1 MSVINEIKEFTTEID
16 KILNIAYEKRQEL
29 IKWCYLNKERVKSIY
44 PIKDTIYEI
53 INPGKALDG
62 FFKDSDVKFRFRE
75 KYYSLKNKYYFK
87 VTDIDFDFDN
97 EFHGWMGEET
107 KMPFVKGVVL
117 DSNHDR
123 ITPSYV
129 FDDIEITHLK
139 EINKEDLL
147 KEKCSKNKKTFIY
160 VMIDKNT
167 GYYKIGKSIN
177 PKYRERTLQSEKPTI
192 EMLHVFSGK
201 SSDEKKLH
209 EIFKQKR
216 IRGEWFDLSG
226 SDVQLI
232 NTYFIEKTD

>member
-16 KILNIAYEKRQEL
+16 KILNIAYEKRQKL

-53 INPGKALDG
+53 INPGKALDV

-147 KEKCSKNKKTFIY
+147 KEKLLQLGINCTNFQELSEEVLAHVGGLSSLFSNGTFIGNDRCSY
-160 VMIDKNT
+160 
-167 GYYKIGKSIN
+167 
-177 PKYRERTLQSEKPTI
+177 
-192 EMLHVFSGK
+192 
-201 SSDEKKLH
+201 
-209 EIFKQKR
+209 
-216 IRGEWFDLSG
+216 
-226 SDVQLI
+226 
-232 NTYFIEKTD
+232 